1 MLKRVLPEL
10 VISAKRKVWRMNDHA
25 GEEADKA
32 FQQVRRAILDA
43 CGNEC
48 AFCQHTSSMYQ
59 EVHHADDDHANNS
72 RENLF
77 GTCPLCH
84 QVFHLG
90 LAGMRDGGQMIYMP
104 EMSQSELNQLA
115 MLIWIIDSTH
125 ELIKAGPSPFKEA
138 SERQALERIHGSAMK
153 LRGYLENRRAPVLM
167 RIGAYVNA
175 NKALDFEPTL
185 SQITP
190 SLFANVLMQLDEETF
205 AKRGEALGGL
215 RLLPKPERFGERIK
229 HWRDEANK
237 ILPVW
242 RWNKILPEE
251 SIRELILG
259 CVKRVDEANARL
271 AIAE

>member
-10 VISAKRKVWRMNDHA
+10 VISAKRKVWRMYDHA
-25 GEEADKA
+25 GEDADKA

-48 AFCQHTSSMYQ
+48 AFCQHTSSKFQ

-90 LAGMRDGGQMIYMP
+90 LAGMRDGGQIIYMP
-104 EMSQSELNQLA
+104 EMSQAELNQLV
-115 MLIWIIDSTH
+115 MLIWIIDSTQ
-125 ELIKAGPSPFKEA
+125 ELVKAGPNPFKDA
-138 SERQALERIHGSAMK
+138 GERQMFERVHSAATK

-167 RIGAYVNA
+167 RIGGYVKD

-190 SLFANVLMQLDEETF
+190 SLFANVLMQLDDETF
-205 AKRGEALGGL
+205 AKRGVALGGL

-242 RWNKILPEE
+242 RWTKILPEE
-251 SIRELILG
+251 SIRELVLDS
-259 CVKRVDEANARL
+259 VKRVDEASARL
-271 AIAE
+271 ANPE